1 MPYANSPR
9 LITPRLVL
17 RRFAPEDLPAM
28 LAILG
33 DRGVNT
39 FLPWFPVSRVLR
51 PSAQRMPPRFTS
63 FLPPSDKI
71 DLLCVLP

>member
-28 LAILG
+28 LAIWG
-33 DRGVNT
+33 DRREVNT
-39 FLPWFPVSRVLR
+39 FLPWFP
-51 PSAQRMPPRFTS
+51 
-63 FLPPSDKI
+63 
-71 DLLCVLP
+71 